1 VVVFTILFLNKVFFL
16 KKLIF
21 FNNLNILIYSRK
33 RGAQPMDE
41 TNLSKSIWTAKRSK
55 DDDNGTDPDFIKLIS

>member
-1 VVVFTILFLNKVFFL
+1 
-16 KKLIF
+16 
-21 FNNLNILIYSRK
+21 
-33 RGAQPMDE
+33 MDE